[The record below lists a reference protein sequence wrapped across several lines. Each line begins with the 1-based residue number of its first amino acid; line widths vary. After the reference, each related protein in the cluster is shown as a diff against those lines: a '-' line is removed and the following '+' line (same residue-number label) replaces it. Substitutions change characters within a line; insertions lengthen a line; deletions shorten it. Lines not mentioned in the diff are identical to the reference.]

1 MSVTLQQTNHLVQ
14 AGTVLP
20 ITNESVNLA
29 LTSGSLTAGT
39 WLVTGEFEL
48 KSPEEEDLYIN
59 KLECSLTVDGVQE
72 CSNHLAS
79 NQTLFRNTKYPYTF
93 NSIVTRPQDFKIGM
107 NIEYLFNTSPEIT
120 VKRFIAVKV

>member
-14 AGTVLP
+14 ADTVLR
-20 ITNESVNLA
+20 ISNEPVNLA
-29 LTSGSLTAGT
+29 ITSGSLTSGT

-48 KSPEEEDLYIN
+48 KSPEESLYIQ

-72 CSNHLAS
+72 CSNHFAS
-79 NQTLFRNTKYPYTF
+79 NQTLLGNTKYPYTS

-107 NIEYLFNTSPEIT
+107 NIEYLFGAESKIT

>member
-14 AGTVLP
+14 ADTVLR
-20 ITNESVNLA
+20 ISNEPVNLA
-29 LTSGSLTAGT
+29 ITSGSLTSGT

-48 KSPEEEDLYIN
+48 KSPEEESLYIH

-72 CSNHLAS
+72 CSNHLAT
-79 NQTLFRNTKYPYTF
+79 NQTLFGNTKYPYTF

-107 NIEYLFNTSPEIT
+107 NIEYLFGAEPKIT